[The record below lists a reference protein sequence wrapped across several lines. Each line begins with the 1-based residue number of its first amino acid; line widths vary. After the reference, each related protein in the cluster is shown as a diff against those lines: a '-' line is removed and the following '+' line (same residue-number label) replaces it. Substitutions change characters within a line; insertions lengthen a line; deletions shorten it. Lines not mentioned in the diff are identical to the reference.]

1 MRERILSECGGW
13 NRPHKEKSMSQK
25 KEVKMMVT
33 VIILV
38 VMTAAVAFAEG
49 VKDGQGPGKMVVI
62 PDGVTSIED
71 GEFTGQVIVNVTIP
85 GSVVSIGYAAFANNK
100 LTSVVIPDSVT
111 YIGDMAFSGNSLT
124 SVTLPAGV
132 ELGDEAL
139 PCQAVYE
146 ENDKQA
152 GTYVAS
158 GGTWIKQ

>member
-1 MRERILSECGGW
+1 MKRILA
-13 NRPHKEKSMSQK
+13 
-25 KEVKMMVT
+25 
-33 VIILV
+33 VIIFAM
-38 VMTAAVAFAEG
+38 MTLMAAFAEG
-49 VKDGQGPGKMVVI
+49 QQQVEKRVEI
-62 PDGVTSIED
+62 PVGTVSIED
-71 GEFTGQVIVNVTIP
+71 GEFAGQGITNVTIP
-85 GSVVSIGYAAFANNK
+85 GSVVSIGYAAFADNK
-100 LTSVVIPDSVT
+100 LTSVAIPDSVT

-124 SVTLPAGV
+124 SVTLPADV